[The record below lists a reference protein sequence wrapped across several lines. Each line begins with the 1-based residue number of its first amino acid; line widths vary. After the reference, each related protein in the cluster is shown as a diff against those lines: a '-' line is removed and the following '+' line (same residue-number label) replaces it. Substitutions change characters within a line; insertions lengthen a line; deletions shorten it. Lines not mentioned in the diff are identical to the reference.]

1 MITLATILVG
11 LKKSGNRK
19 LIDQRILFAGA
30 GTAATGIGM
39 LLVKYMMMIEQATR
53 AEALANIFF
62 IDSKGLVYDR
72 ENIENKKAHPKKP
85 FLKTCHYMMENFD
98 IPKCGMKIFAD
109 KCVELIK
116 PTILIG
122 VSSQKDSFHQEAIEI
137 MSQTVEHPIILPLS
151 NPHSKCECIPADAI
165 KWSKGKAFLATG
177 SPFENVE
184 HNGNSHVISQCNNA
198 FIFPG
203 LTLALA
209 SV

>member
-11 LKKSGNRK
+11 LKKTGNRK
-19 LIDQRILFAGA
+19 LSDQRILFAGA

-39 LLVKYMMMIEQATR
+39 LLVKHMMMIEQVTR

-72 ENIENKKAHPKKP
+72 EDIENRKAHPKKP
-85 FLKTCHYMMENFD
+85 FLKTCHEMMERFD
-98 IPKCGMKIFAD
+98 IPKCGMKIYAD

-122 VSSQKDSFHQEAIEI
+122 VSSQKDSFHEQAIKI
-137 MSQTVEHPIILPLS
+137 MCEQTEYPIILPLS
-151 NPHSKCECIPADAI
+151 NPHSKCEVVPENAI
-165 KWSKGKAFLATG
+165 KWSDGKAFMATG

-184 HNGNSHVISQCNNA
+184 YKGNSHVIS
-198 FIFPG
+198 
-203 LTLALA
+203 
-209 SV
+209 